1 MSTKAGLLAGVLV
14 ALFAIINSSVYIV
27 NEAQQVIITQFGEII
42 GKPVVDA
49 GIHFKTPFMQDAS
62 YFDKRILHWDGDPAQ
77 VPTKD
82 KKFILV
88 DTTAR
93 WRIQDPVQFFKAVK
107 NINLALR
114 RITGII
120 EGKTKNVISNY
131 NLVEAVRNTNAIIEK
146 VKQNE
151 IDNLEEKV
159 TGEIEKV
166 VAGREEL
173 SKLIAVQAQKELE
186 SLGIELIDVLITRI
200 AYVREVEDKVFD
212 RMISERN
219 RVAEKIRSVGKG
231 EEAKILGQLNLDL
244 KEIESDAYRQAQ
256 EIKGKADAESTA
268 IYASSL
274 RGSVEFY
281 GFMRTLDA
289 YKKTLGKSRMVLSTD
304 SEFLRLMKK
313 GK

>member
-1 MSTKAGLLAGVLV
+1 MSINTGIVAAVIVVLAATLNS
-14 ALFAIINSSVYIV
+14 AIYIV

-42 GKPVVDA
+42 GEPVNEA
-49 GIHFKTPFMQDAS
+49 GIKFKVPFMQNAS

-93 WRIQDPVQFFKAVK
+93 WQIKDPVQFFKAVK

-114 RITGII
+114 RITGIL

-131 NLVEAVRNTNAIIEK
+131 NLVEAVRNTNEIIEK

-151 IDNLEEKV
+151 IDNVEDKV
-159 TGEIEKV
+159 TGEIELV
-166 VAGREEL
+166 TAGREEL
-173 SKLIAVQAQKELE
+173 SLLIAKQAQKELD
-186 SLGIELIDVLITRI
+186 SLGIELIDVLISRI

-219 RVAEKIRSVGKG
+219 RIAEKIRSVGKG

-244 KEIESDAYRQAQ
+244 KEIESEAYRQSQ
-256 EIKGKADAESTA
+256 EIKGKADAEATK

-274 RGSVEFY
+274 KGSADFY
-281 GFMRTLDA
+281 GFMRTMDA
-289 YKKTLGKSRMVLSTD
+289 YKETMHKSRLVLGTD
-304 SEFLRLMKK
+304 SEFLKLIEKSR
-313 GK
+313 